1 MKFRYLTFDCYGTLI
16 DWRAGIEASLE
27 EAFGRTRLKGREL
40 MDAYISA
47 EKAEEAS
54 YMKYREILVR
64 SAQRVGQVIGLPLE
78 ESASRKFAASVPSW
92 PAFEDTVKFLK
103 EAGKKGYIRYILS
116 NVDVDLLEGTIKN
129 NELEVDGYVTAE
141 EVKSYKPKWRHWERF
156 MEKTGAGKNEM
167 LHVAQSLYH
176 DVVPTQEMGIASAWI
191 NRYRGSLPAGV
202 QPLAISDSLAN
213 FGKVLDGL
221 AA

>member
-16 DWRAGIEASLE
+16 DWRAGIESSLE
-27 EAFGRTRLKGREL
+27 KAFGRTGLKGKEL
-40 MDAYISA
+40 MEAYVSA

-64 SAQRVGQVIGLPLE
+64 SARRAGRAIGHPLE
-78 ESASRKFAASVPSW
+78 ESAARKFAASVPSW
-92 PAFEDTVKFLK
+92 PVFADTVKFLK
-103 EAGKKGYIRYILS
+103 EAGKKGYGRYILS
-116 NVDVDLLEGTIKN
+116 NVDVDLLEGTIKKN
-129 NELEVDGYVTAE
+129 GLEVDGYVTAE

-156 MEKTGAGKNEM
+156 MEKTGAEKDEV

-176 DVVPTQEMGIASAWI
+176 DIVPTQEMGIASAWI
-191 NRYRGSLPAGV
+191 NRYRGSLPAGL
-202 QPLAISDSLAN
+202 QPLAISDTLAN

-221 AA
+221 VA